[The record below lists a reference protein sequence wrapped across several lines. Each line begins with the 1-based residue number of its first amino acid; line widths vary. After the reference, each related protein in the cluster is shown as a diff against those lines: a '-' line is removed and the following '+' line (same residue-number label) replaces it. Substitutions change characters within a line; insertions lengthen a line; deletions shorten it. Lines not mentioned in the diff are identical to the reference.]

1 MKFSIKDFFS
11 KCDQIRITW
20 IVSYRT
26 SAESFIQQ
34 VSQLKSKD
42 KKIHK
47 IKYTC
52 ENLLLIITRIKCNAK
67 KMQQRKKSKRG
78 TLKTKLLMIRT
89 LEIRGISAVNHQ
101 KKNGLIKIKA
111 AGKEKEIYLCISM
124 TL

>member
-1 MKFSIKDFFS
+1 M
-11 KCDQIRITW
+11 
-20 IVSYRT
+20 YRT

-67 KMQQRKKSKRG
+67 KMQQRKKSKRR

-111 AGKEKEIYLCISM
+111 AGKEK
-124 TL
+124 